1 LRCVQFWAPHC
12 KIDIEALECV
22 QRRAIRLLKG
32 LEHEFYEEQLREV
45 GLFGLEKKRLRGD
58 LIALYNS
65 LKGGCDEVGVGLFSY
80 IISDKTRENGLAL
93 HQGKFR
99 LDIKNNFFSDRL
111 VRHCS
116 RLPREVVVLP
126 SLEMFKKRVDAVLR
140 DVI

>member
-1 LRCVQFWAPHC
+1 M
-12 KIDIEALECV
+12 
-22 QRRAIRLLKG
+22 
-32 LEHEFYEEQLREV
+32 
-45 GLFGLEKKRLRGD
+45 
-58 LIALYNS
+58 
-65 LKGGCDEVGVGLFSY
+65 GVGLFSY